1 MMTTLNLN
9 RIMTKLIKATLRTDH
24 QSLNPLRL
32 GELAVASLDLLLKR
46 NHGGKEFDE
55 LLMNTSV
62 VDFMDSKES
71 VAAFATFM
79 AKVSTGCQC

>member
-1 MMTTLNLN
+1 
-9 RIMTKLIKATLRTDH
+9 
-24 QSLNPLRL
+24 
-32 GELAVASLDLLLKR
+32 
-46 NHGGKEFDE
+46 
-55 LLMNTSV
+55 MNTSV